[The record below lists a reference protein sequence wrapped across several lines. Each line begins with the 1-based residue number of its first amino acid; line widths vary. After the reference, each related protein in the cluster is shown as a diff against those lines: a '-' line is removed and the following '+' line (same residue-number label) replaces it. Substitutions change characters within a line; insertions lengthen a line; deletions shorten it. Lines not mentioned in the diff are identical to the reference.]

1 MLWRE
6 GTKKSLNQ
14 CQSLA
19 LLYEPLVLPESSSP
33 VYEEPVLG
41 FDDMTTILWNCLTIG
56 LLMICEIFGSEKPG
70 KPREKKLV
78 EREKKELPPKT
89 KFEKTLYTKSRNEN
103 MIFGYGKVH
112 QD

>member
-1 MLWRE
+1 
-6 GTKKSLNQ
+6 
-14 CQSLA
+14 
-19 LLYEPLVLPESSSP
+19 
-33 VYEEPVLG
+33 
-41 FDDMTTILWNCLTIG
+41 
-56 LLMICEIFGSEKPG
+56 MICEIFGSEKPG

-89 KFEKTLYTKSRNEN
+89 KFEKFEKTLYTKSRNEN

>member
-1 MLWRE
+1 
-6 GTKKSLNQ
+6 
-14 CQSLA
+14 
-19 LLYEPLVLPESSSP
+19 
-33 VYEEPVLG
+33 
-41 FDDMTTILWNCLTIG
+41 
-56 LLMICEIFGSEKPG
+56 MICEIFGSEKPG